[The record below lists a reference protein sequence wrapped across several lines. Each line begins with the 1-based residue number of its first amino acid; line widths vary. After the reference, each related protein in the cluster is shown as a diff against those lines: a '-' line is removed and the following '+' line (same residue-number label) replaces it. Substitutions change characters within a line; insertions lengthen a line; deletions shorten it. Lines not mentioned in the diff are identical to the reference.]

1 MPNRLEPINL
11 MSFVGGLNLR
21 RNQFQLAED
30 ESPDLL
36 NVDIDPRG
44 GFRTR
49 KGWQR
54 WNTESIVDLDV
65 EVWEPHNAHVHNWST
80 GAQEVYVV
88 NNSDLYSASDD
99 GVFTTVLTNACVADP
114 HQADFATWGD
124 DIYIA
129 CGRTESTR
137 RRTLDG
143 SATAMTPDVWS
154 EVDAPTN
161 NTAPRAEFI
170 ESHGGYMFV
179 ASTRESGVD
188 YDDRIRWSHPGKPDS
203 WRQDDYIDIEEGGG
217 RITGLMSFQD
227 HLLIFKTNSLH
238 ALYGYDEDSWQR
250 IKVSVS
256 VGCPGVM
263 AITRSETAVYFFS
276 ASDRGGIYAYA
287 GEEPVYLSEKLRTAF
302 EEIINYE
309 HVFVTWAGRRLWVSV
324 PWRKDIGSTDK
335 PSSVFVFDTD
345 VGNGAWTM
353 YRSEYGAVGTI
364 IDGSD
369 VNAKF
374 PLAAFWSENF
384 AGMVT
389 LDTHEDGFDLL
400 FDAPSLWATPDVGY
414 LVTDLDEEIGVV
426 MPSEDRQEF
435 ESYYRTRWLHAG
447 WPDRKK
453 SWRRPTL
460 VCRQVSQETRL
471 LVETYRDYDETT
483 VHRTKTLTVP
493 VGGGAM
499 WSEGGSAEEGGFDWS
514 EDGEAPG
521 ALWGSTVGGSR
532 LLRSGSLGLARAVQM
547 KVRPAPSTPT
557 SQWGVDGIVAKF
569 VHRRFR

>member
-49 KGWQR
+49 RGWQR
-54 WNTESIVDLDV
+54 WNDDDIVDLET
-65 EVWEPHNAHVHNWST
+65 EVWEPRNSHVHNWST
-80 GAQEVYVV
+80 GQQEIYVV
-88 NNSDLYSASDD
+88 NNGDLWSAGDD
-99 GVFTTVLTNACVADP
+99 GVFALVDTDLCVADP

-129 CGRTESTR
+129 YGRTQSTR

-170 ESHGGYMFV
+170 EAHGGYMFV
-179 ASTRESGVD
+179 ASTREGSTNF
-188 YDDRIRWSHPGKPDS
+188 DDRIRWSHPGKPDS
-203 WRQDDYIDIEEGGG
+203 WREDDFIDIEEGGG

-250 IKVSVS
+250 IKVSIS
-256 VGCPGVM
+256 VGCPGTV

-276 ASDRGGIYAYA
+276 ASDRGGVYAYA

-302 EEIINYE
+302 EEILDYE
-309 HVFVTWAGRRLWVSV
+309 NVYVSWAGRRLWVSV
-324 PWRKDIGSTDK
+324 PWRKDSGATTG
-335 PSSVFVFDTD
+335 PSSIFVWDTD

-353 YRSEYGAVGTI
+353 YRSNYGSVASVV
-364 IDGSD
+364 DGSD
-369 VNAKF
+369 VNAKY
-374 PLAAFWSENF
+374 PLAAMWSTDF

-389 LDTHEDGFDLL
+389 LDYLDDGFDILL
-400 FDAPSLWATPDVGY
+400 DPASLWATPDVGY
-414 LVTDLDEEIGVV
+414 IVTDGDEEIAVT
-426 MPSEDRQEF
+426 STALNAQEF
-435 ESYYRTRWLHAG
+435 ESYYRTRWLDAG

-460 VCRQVSQETRL
+460 VCRQVAQETKL
-471 LVETYRDYDETT
+471 LVETYRDFDETT
-483 VHRTKTLTVP
+483 IHRTKTITVP
-493 VGGGAM
+493 VSGGAM
-499 WSEGGSAEEGGFDWS
+499 WTEGGSADPDGFDWS
-514 EDGEAPG
+514 EDGADPG
-521 ALWGSTVGGSR
+521 AMWGSGINGSR

-547 KVRPAPSTPT
+547 KVRPAPSTPK
-557 SQWGVDGIVAKF
+557 SQWGVDGIVAKY
-569 VHRRFR
+569 VSRRFR